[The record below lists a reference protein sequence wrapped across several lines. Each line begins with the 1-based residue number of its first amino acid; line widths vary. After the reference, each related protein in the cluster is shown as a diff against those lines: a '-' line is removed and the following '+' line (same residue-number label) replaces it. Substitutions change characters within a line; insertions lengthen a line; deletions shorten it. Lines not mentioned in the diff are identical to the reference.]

1 MRPVKYSVAT
11 SLDGF
16 IAGPNG
22 EIDWIQPDPALD
34 FATIYAQFDTALLGR
49 RTYELTQRPG
59 APPWPAGWN
68 VYVISTTIRASADP
82 AVHVINTDVA
92 GTVARL
98 RRQRGKAIW
107 LFGGGVLFASLLAAG
122 QVDELELAVMPVLLG
137 RGVPL
142 LHPGGPPVN
151 LRLLTVR
158 ESSNGIVRL
167 SYRVNDAA
175 S

>member
-1 MRPVKYSVAT
+1 
-11 SLDGF
+11 
-16 IAGPNG
+16 
-22 EIDWIQPDPALD
+22 
-34 FATIYAQFDTALLGR
+34 
-49 RTYELTQRPG
+49 
-59 APPWPAGWN
+59 
-68 VYVISTTIRASADP
+68 
-82 AVHVINTDVA
+82 VHVINTDVA